1 MFKQLRKTSGGG
13 GLLTA
18 VHRNLS
24 PVSVSD
30 DKENIL
36 VVQVKIGT
44 KDVRLINAYGPQDS
58 SNEDSTMEFFN
69 DLETEV
75 MRSKLSGAMVC
86 VELDANSKLG
96 SEVIPGDPNEK
107 SENGKKLHKFILE
120 NDLIVV
126 NSEELCTGTI
136 TRYRKTI
143 NSEEKS
149 VLDYFIVCRQFYNMV
164 VKMTVDEERKY
175 CLTKYSTKT
184 GSKQCKES
192 DHNTLFLE
200 LNITWNTL
208 FNEVDERIEIFNF
221 RNSECFD
228 TFKVMTENC
237 EELLECFND
246 LETINLNEAASKWLK
261 VFNDIIRKCFTKI
274 RINRGRKNTDLEK
287 LFSDRE
293 KEKGL
298 IAENVNTGNDDKVEE
313 LRISVEDISEKISDI
328 CASKNR
334 DIVKEHIGITDDS
347 FEGFS
352 QLKAWEMKKR
362 LCPKNTPDPPA
373 AKKDKHGN
381 LVTEKE
387 ALENLYIET
396 YVDRLK
402 PNTISE
408 GLEDLEK
415 LKNYLF
421 ELRYEVAKE
430 APAKEWS
437 KDDLEKVLKSL
448 KNNKAR
454 DAHGHV
460 FELFKYGG
468 SDLKT
473 SLLKMFNLIKI
484 HQVYPEIL
492 TTSNITSIYKKRGE
506 KNDLNSD
513 RGVFN
518 CVKLRSILDKLVY
531 EDNYKIIDDNMSC
544 SNIGARKNRNIR
556 DHLFVVNAVLNHA
569 NQTKG
574 DDIDIQIYD
583 AFKCFDKMWYEETA
597 NDFYDAGVTGDSFI
611 VMANSNQKCKVAVKT
626 PWGSV
631 TNRVTLKRI
640 EMQGTNPA
648 PLKCSV
654 QIDTLGKECMEEGE
668 GLFKYKDCTNI
679 PALSFV
685 DDVLAFSKCGTE
697 SVKLNA
703 KIQSKFE
710 TKRLELG
717 HCME

>member
-1 MFKQLRKTSGGG
+1 MISKFSPGVIFIQESKLKRKGLIKEDNFVMFEQLRKTSGGG

-36 VVQVKIGT
+36 VVQAKICT
-44 KDVRLINAYGPQDS
+44 KDVRLINAYGPQEN
-58 SNEDSTMEFFN
+58 SNEELTIEFFN

-75 MRSKLSGAMVC
+75 MKSKLSGAMVC
-86 VELDANSKLG
+86 LELDANSKLG

-107 SENGKKLHKFILE
+107 SENGKKFHKFVLE

-126 NSEELCTGTI
+126 NSKELCTGTI

-143 NSEEKS
+143 NSEERS

-164 VKMTVDEERKY
+164 FKMTVDEERKY

-184 GSKQCKES
+184 GSKKCKES

-208 FNEVDERIEIFNF
+208 FNDVEGRIEIFNF
-221 RNSECFD
+221 RNSECFN
-228 TFKVMTENC
+228 TFKEITENC
-237 EELLECFND
+237 QELLECFDELDN
-246 LETINLNEAASKWLK
+246 TNLNEAASKWLK
-261 VFNDIIRKCFTKI
+261 VLNNIIQKCFTKI
-274 RINRGRKNTDLEK
+274 RVNRERKNKDLDK

-293 KEKGL
+293 KEKER
-298 IAENVNTGNDDKVEE
+298 IAENINTGNGDNVDE
-313 LRISVEDISEKISDI
+313 LRISVEEISEKISDI
-328 CASKNR
+328 CAAKNR
-334 DIVKEHIGITDDS
+334 DIVKEHVGINDDA

-362 LCPKNTPDPPA
+362 LCPKNTLDPPA
-373 AKKDKHGN
+373 AKKDKHGT

-396 YVDRLK
+396 YVERLK

-437 KDDLEKVLKSL
+437 KDDLDKVLKSL

-569 NQTKG
+569 HQTKS

-597 NDFYDAGVTGDSFI
+597 NDFYDAGVTGDSFV

-668 GLFKYKDCTNI
+668 GLFKYK
-679 PALSFV
+679 
-685 DDVLAFSKCGTE
+685 VLVFCG
-697 SVKLNA
+697 
-703 KIQSKFE
+703 
-710 TKRLELG
+710 
-717 HCME
+717 